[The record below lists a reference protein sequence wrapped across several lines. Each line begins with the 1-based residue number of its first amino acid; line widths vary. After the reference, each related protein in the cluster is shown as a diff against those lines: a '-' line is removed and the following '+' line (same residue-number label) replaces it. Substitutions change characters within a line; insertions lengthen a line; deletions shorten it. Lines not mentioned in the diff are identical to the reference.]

1 MSATLRVSGMR
12 KVFPGSHGH
21 RDVVALDDV
30 SFSIDSGTTLGLVGE
45 SGSGKS
51 TAARCVLG
59 LIKTDAGEIELLG
72 RRIDGAKTKQLRTWR
87 RDMQIVFQESFDSLD
102 PRMRVSDAIAEPLL
116 LHTDLRRAALESRVR
131 ELLAL
136 VDLSGDLYDRYPH
149 QLSGGQQQRVNI
161 ARALATHPKFIV
173 LDEPTSSLDVSV
185 RAGILRLLVRLQQQL
200 GLTYLLISHDLPT
213 VRHVCDRVA
222 VIYLGRIVE
231 EGPASRVLRNPAHP
245 YTQYLLGSELSLDPD
260 IKPTVLLGEHA
271 ELDQDNPHGCVF
283 APRCA
288 HQITRCWEHMPPHY
302 TVEERHTAAC
312 ILHQP
317 DADARASGP
326 AASREDA
333 DTVAA
338 RPAAHPDDDHAV
350 DRETRAQAGA
360 ETDRRQP

>member
-1 MSATLRVSGMR
+1 
-12 KVFPGSHGH
+12 
-21 RDVVALDDV
+21 
-30 SFSIDSGTTLGLVGE
+30 
-45 SGSGKS
+45 
-51 TAARCVLG
+51 VLG

-102 PRMRVSDAIAEPLL
+102 PRMRVGDAIAEPLL

-136 VDLSGDLYDRYPH
+136 VDLGGDLYDRYPH

-161 ARALATHPKFIV
+161 ARALATHPRFIV

-245 YTQYLLGSELSLDPD
+245 YTQFLLGSELSLDPD
-260 IKPTVLLGEHA
+260 VKPAVLLGEHA
-271 ELDQDNPHGCVF
+271 ELDDDNPHGCVF
-283 APRCA
+283 APRCRYQA
-288 HQITRCWEHMPPHY
+288 PRCWESMPPAY
-302 TVEERHTAAC
+302 LIEERHTAAC
-312 ILHQP
+312 ILHDP
-317 DADARASGP
+317 EAADPGRRDRFAQEAELVIGADLAEEGDPERAAP
-326 AASREDA
+326 
-333 DTVAA
+333 
-338 RPAAHPDDDHAV
+338 H
-350 DRETRAQAGA
+350 GA
-360 ETDRRQP
+360 EGGSHEEAEAERRQG

>member
-1 MSATLRVSGMR
+1 MAEPTLTVSGLR
-12 KVFPGSHGH
+12 KVFPGGRGH
-21 RDVVALDDV
+21 RPVVALDDI
-30 SFSIDSGTTLGLVGE
+30 SLSIESGTTLGLVGE

-59 LIKTDAGEIELLG
+59 LVQADGGAVEVLG
-72 RRIDGAKTKQLRTWR
+72 RRITGARAKDLRAWR

-102 PRMRVSDAIAEPLL
+102 PRMRVGAAIAEPLE
-116 LHTDLRRAALESRVR
+116 LHTELRGAALEARVR

-136 VDLSGDLYDRYPH
+136 VDLSDELYGRYPH

-161 ARALATHPKFIV
+161 ARALATNPRFIV

-185 RAGILRLLVRLQQQL
+185 RAGVLRLLVRLQQQL

-260 IKPTVLLGEHA
+260 VKPSALLDEDDDLA
-271 ELDQDNPHGCVF
+271 RDNPHGCVF
-283 APRCA
+283 APRCR
-288 HQITRCWEHMPPHY
+288 HQMPRCWERPPPAY
-302 TVEERHTAAC
+302 DIEPGHTAAC
-312 ILHQP
+312 ILHEPGQP
-317 DADARASGP
+317 PPERSDP
-326 AASREDA
+326 
-333 DTVAA
+333 
-338 RPAAHPDDDHAV
+338 
-350 DRETRAQAGA
+350 
-360 ETDRRQP
+360 

>member
-1 MSATLRVSGMR
+1 MTATLAVSGLR
-12 KVFPGSHGH
+12 KVFPGGHGH

-30 SFSIDSGTTLGLVGE
+30 SLTIESGTTLGLVGE

-59 LIKTDAGEIELLG
+59 LVKADAGEVEVLG
-72 RRIDGAKTKQLRTWR
+72 REITRARPRQLRSWR

-102 PRMRVSDAIAEPLL
+102 PRMRVGAAIAEPLL
-116 LHTDLRRAALESRVR
+116 LHTELRGAAQQSRVR

-136 VDLSGDLYDRYPH
+136 VDLTDDVYERFPH

-161 ARALATHPKFIV
+161 ARALATSPKFIV

-185 RAGILRLLVRLQQQL
+185 RAGVLRLLVRLQQQL

-213 VRHVCDRVA
+213 VRHICDRVA

-260 IKPTVLLGEHA
+260 VKPTVMIGEDA
-271 ELDQDNPHGCVF
+271 ELAQDNPHGCVF
-283 APRCA
+283 APRCR
-288 HQITRCWEHMPPHY
+288 HQVPRCWEQVPPAY
-302 TVEERHTAAC
+302 AIEERHTAAC
-312 ILHQP
+312 ILHDPQAAQP
-317 DADARASGP
+317 ER
-326 AASREDA
+326 RE
-333 DTVAA
+333 
-338 RPAAHPDDDHAV
+338 
-350 DRETRAQAGA
+350 Q
-360 ETDRRQP
+360 